1 MTPEDHE
8 YEQERH
14 RRRLGLMH
22 AMGEANRMESR
33 MHLLWALA
41 VVLGGV
47 ALILAAMT

>member
-8 YEQERH
+8 YQQERH
-14 RRRLGLMH
+14 RRRLGLMR
-22 AMGEANRMESR
+22 AMGETNRMESR

-41 VVLGGV
+41 AVLIGL